1 MQPTQYPVNFHE
13 LYARWRSFVE
23 QGVLDPQ
30 VDPLVA
36 MSWRRSLPR
45 HNPYTG
51 GVLPRLSDEALQG
64 SPGAAV

>member
-36 MSWRRSLPR
+36 MSWRRRLAPAQSLYGR
-45 HNPYTG
+45 R
-51 GVLPRLSDEALQG
+51 VAQIIR
-64 SPGAAV
+64 